1 MLSTVTATTTQDGQ
15 SKKYTQQQQPVP
27 HRRGHAHKRSAAIS
41 GDFDA
46 IGMDFFRAPPNANQK
61 IVQSS
66 TSLPKDSFLNQKQ
79 YHLPAINAP
88 SFVITDVTESSPPR
102 YPPPKQQQQNHE
114 SKQVE
119 NHSRELTAS
128 TPSPQ
133 KKHTRL
139 NSWAHSFMKPKKNEL
154 KSSTTSSKVEYNSSS
169 SNEATP
175 DKTTQFTY
183 NNNNGKNN
191 NNNNNNPY
199 HVPEALID
207 LDLASG
213 ILHDP
218 NSKIPRKKIMHRRT
232 ESAPELEDFLK
243 YKVFSNTSNNNNNS
257 NGTQKNPAIFEE
269 DEEDDMIDEDAIS
282 SASSTNNNIPS
293 TNNKNDSTNSLS
305 SYPSFKL
312 QSPAT
317 VNNSVVSTPTSIK
330 TNATQ
335 QQQHQSTRRG
345 GATAARYQ
353 SYYNNSLL
361 LSNALKSSESL
372 SQITNSSN
380 HSNNLQ
386 NKTSISSFNS
396 KFIMSSN
403 SSTNSSM
410 LNSPSRFKFESKVY
424 DPPSQQEQC
433 FATSNSPPS
442 SSSSSTA
449 SFSKQQ
455 QPTITSPTKSSKKLY
470 IHKKSNSLLSS
481 INLKKYHKKNS
492 SSSSNIIKNLESDKE
507 NQSDDEEDIGDST
520 ITPFNF
526 GEPGPEL
533 DLTTMTPK
541 LVSSSNSF
549 NYLQSPYKNNT
560 NNDTHF
566 NDNEFEVN
574 HTSYKKNTIK
584 SPKKEQNASSDNN
597 SHHHH
602 HGHKK
607 FFNWLKK

>member
-1 MLSTVTATTTQDGQ
+1 MLSTVTATTTTQDGE

-102 YPPPKQQQQNHE
+102 SPPPKQQPQQQNHK

-154 KSSTTSSKVEYNSSS
+154 KSTSSSKVEYNSSS

-218 NSKIPRKKIMHRRT
+218 NSKIPRNKMMHRRT

-243 YKVFSNTSNNNNNS
+243 YKVFSNTNNNNNNS

-293 TNNKNDSTNSLS
+293 TNNKNDSTNSLG

-317 VNNSVVSTPTSIK
+317 VNNSVASTPTSIK

-335 QQQHQSTRRG
+335 Q
-345 GATAARYQ
+345 
-353 SYYNNSLL
+353 
-361 LSNALKSSESL
+361 
-372 SQITNSSN
+372 
-380 HSNNLQ
+380 
-386 NKTSISSFNS
+386 
-396 KFIMSSN
+396 
-403 SSTNSSM
+403 
-410 LNSPSRFKFESKVY
+410 
-424 DPPSQQEQC
+424 
-433 FATSNSPPS
+433 
-442 SSSSSTA
+442 
-449 SFSKQQ
+449 
-455 QPTITSPTKSSKKLY
+455 
-470 IHKKSNSLLSS
+470 
-481 INLKKYHKKNS
+481 
-492 SSSSNIIKNLESDKE
+492 
-507 NQSDDEEDIGDST
+507 
-520 ITPFNF
+520 
-526 GEPGPEL
+526 
-533 DLTTMTPK
+533 
-541 LVSSSNSF
+541 
-549 NYLQSPYKNNT
+549 
-560 NNDTHF
+560 
-566 NDNEFEVN
+566 
-574 HTSYKKNTIK
+574 
-584 SPKKEQNASSDNN
+584 
-597 SHHHH
+597 
-602 HGHKK
+602 
-607 FFNWLKK
+607 